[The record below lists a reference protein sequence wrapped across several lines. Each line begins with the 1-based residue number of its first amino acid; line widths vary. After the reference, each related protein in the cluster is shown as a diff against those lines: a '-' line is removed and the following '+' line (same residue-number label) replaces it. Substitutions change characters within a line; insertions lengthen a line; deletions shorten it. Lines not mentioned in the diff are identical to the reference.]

1 LLLEELAFVLNEAVF
16 PCELKGISAAI
27 DSKLQPS
34 TPCLVLL
41 AYSFKFLL
49 RNSHFLA
56 ILESERAIQ
65 ILERSAYVNFF
76 IRLDNLSRR
85 FCRLLQYLL
94 ALFIG
99 VSSVELRCLDSDFLG
114 FITVIGLAI
123 VVVEGE
129 AGAEGTV
136 YYYLGRG

>member
-1 LLLEELAFVLNEAVF
+1 M
-16 PCELKGISAAI
+16 
-27 DSKLQPS
+27 
-34 TPCLVLL
+34 
-41 AYSFKFLL
+41 
-49 RNSHFLA
+49 A

-76 IRLDNLSRR
+76 IRLDNLTER
-85 FCRLLQYLL
+85 FCRFLQYLL
-94 ALFIG
+94 ALFIRI
-99 VSSVELRCLDSDFLG
+99 SSIELRCLDSNFLG

-136 YYYLGRG
+136 YYYLGRC